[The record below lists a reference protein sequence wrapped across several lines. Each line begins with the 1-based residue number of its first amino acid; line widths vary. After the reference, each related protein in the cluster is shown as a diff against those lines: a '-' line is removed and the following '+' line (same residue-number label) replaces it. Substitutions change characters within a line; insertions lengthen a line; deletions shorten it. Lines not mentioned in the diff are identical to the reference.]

1 MKKLLALVILFVL
14 AVPRT
19 SRAQLF
25 GGIVYDPT
33 NYQNALL
40 RYYQLQQHLLQLQR
54 TYAQIVNQYNLAV
67 TMSRNIQNMPARY
80 QALFSSWRNLSTVP
94 NVYGNTGG
102 WVNGVNTGSPSVIQ
116 SGYQSAT
123 NPLQPYSPAT
133 IANMNPSELQRAIA
147 NFATVELR
155 DGVNTNAMQTVGN
168 IRANAP
174 VVQTKISNLEQDSLS
189 NDPSLNTEVGV
200 LNKINA
206 TNILILRTLQD
217 ANNLRLAELEQQIV
231 HSKQERDDISNI
243 INGDAYQRQ
252 NMVSQVN
259 QITTGVGTSLQNYRL
274 P

>member
-1 MKKLLALVILFVL
+1 MKKLMAFLFLFVL

-80 QALFSSWRNLSTVP
+80 EALFSSWRNLNTVP

-206 TNILILRTLQD
+206 TNILILHTLQD

-231 HSKQERDDISNI
+231 HSKQERDDISKI

>member
-1 MKKLLALVILFVL
+1 
-14 AVPRT
+14 
-19 SRAQLF
+19 
-25 GGIVYDPT
+25 
-33 NYQNALL
+33 
-40 RYYQLQQHLLQLQR
+40 
-54 TYAQIVNQYNLAV
+54 
-67 TMSRNIQNMPARY
+67 
-80 QALFSSWRNLSTVP
+80 
-94 NVYGNTGG
+94 
-102 WVNGVNTGSPSVIQ
+102 
-116 SGYQSAT
+116 
-123 NPLQPYSPAT
+123 
-133 IANMNPSELQRAIA
+133 MNPSELQRAIA

>member
-1 MKKLLALVILFVL
+1 VKKLGVFVFVL
-14 AVPRT
+14 MLAAPRP

-40 RYYQLQQHLLQLQR
+40 RYYQLQQHLIQLQR

-67 TMSRNIQNMPARY
+67 TMARNIQNMPARY
-80 QALFSSWRNLSTVP
+80 QATFSSWRNLSTVP
-94 NVYGNTGG
+94 NVYGNTSG
-102 WVNGVNTGSPSVIQ
+102 WVTAVNTGSPAVVQ

-123 NPLQPYSPAT
+123 NPLQNYNPAT
-133 IANMNPSELQRAIA
+133 IASMNPNELQRAIA

-155 DGVNTNAMQTVGN
+155 DGVNTNSMQTVGN

-174 VVQTKISNLEQDSLS
+174 TVQAKISNLEQDSLS

-206 TNILILRTLQD
+206 TNILMLRTLQD
-217 ANNLRLAELEQQIV
+217 ANNLRLAELEQQTV
-231 HSKQERDDISNI
+231 RSKQERDDITNA
-243 INGDAYQRQ
+243 INADVYQRQ
-252 NMVSQVN
+252 NMVMQVN
-259 QITTGVGTSLQNYRL
+259 QITTGLGNSLRNFRL

>member
-1 MKKLLALVILFVL
+1 MKKLAAFVFVL
-14 AVPRT
+14 MLAAPKPG
-19 SRAQLF
+19 RAQLF

-40 RYYQLQQHLLQLQR
+40 RYYQLQQHLIQLQR

-67 TMSRNIQNMPARY
+67 AMSKNLQNMPARY

-94 NVYGNTGG
+94 NLYGNTGG
-102 WVNGVNTGSPSVIQ
+102 WVNGVNTGSASVIQ
-116 SGYQSAT
+116 GGYQSAT
-123 NPLQPYSPAT
+123 NPVQPYSPTT
-133 IANMNPSELQRAIA
+133 IAAMNSAELQRAIA

-174 VVQTKISNLEQDSLS
+174 VVQSKITNLEQDSLS

-206 TNILILRTLQD
+206 TNMLILRTLQD
-217 ANNLRLAELEQQIV
+217 ANNLRLAELEQEIV
-231 HSKQERDDISNI
+231 LSKQQRDEASNV
-243 INGDAYQRQ
+243 INADVYQRQ
-252 NMVSQVN
+252 NMMSQIN
-259 QITTGVGTSLQNYRL
+259 QLTTGIGVSLQNFRL

>member
-1 MKKLLALVILFVL
+1 
-14 AVPRT
+14 
-19 SRAQLF
+19 
-25 GGIVYDPT
+25 
-33 NYQNALL
+33 
-40 RYYQLQQHLLQLQR
+40 
-54 TYAQIVNQYNLAV
+54 
-67 TMSRNIQNMPARY
+67 MSAP
-80 QALFSSWRNLSTVP
+80 
-94 NVYGNTGG
+94 
-102 WVNGVNTGSPSVIQ
+102 
-116 SGYQSAT
+116 
-123 NPLQPYSPAT
+123 
-133 IANMNPSELQRAIA
+133 ELQRAIA

-168 IRANAP
+168 MRANAP
-174 VVQTKISNLEQDSLS
+174 VIQTKISNLEQDSLS
-189 NDPSLNTEVGV
+189 NDPTLNTEVGV

>member
-1 MKKLLALVILFVL
+1 MKKLLVFVL
-14 AVPRT
+14 LLIVIAPRE
-19 SRAQLF
+19 SRAQF
-25 GGIVYDPT
+25 GGVVYVPT
-33 NYQNALL
+33 NYHNALL
-40 RYYQLQQHLLQLQR
+40 RYYQLQQHLTQLQR

-94 NVYGNTGG
+94 NVYANTGG
-102 WVNGVNTGSPSVIQ
+102 WVSGVNTGSPSVIQ

-133 IANMNPSELQRAIA
+133 IANMSGPELQRAIA

-168 IRANAP
+168 MRANAP
-174 VVQTKISNLEQDSLS
+174 VVQTKISNIEQDSLS

-217 ANNLRLAELEQQIV
+217 GNNLRLAELEQQIV
-231 HSKQERDDISNI
+231 LSKQERDDITKV
-243 INGDAYQRQ
+243 INGDVYQRQ
-252 NMVSQVN
+252 NMMSQVN
-259 QITTGVGTSLQNYRL
+259 QLTTGLGTSLQNFRL

>member
-1 MKKLLALVILFVL
+1 MKKLMPLVFLFVL

-19 SRAQLF
+19 GHAQF
-25 GGIVYDPT
+25 VGGIVYDPT

-40 RYYQLQQHLLQLQR
+40 RYYQLQQHLIQLER
-54 TYAQIVNQYNLAV
+54 TYAEIVNQYNLAV
-67 TMSRNIQNMPARY
+67 TMAKNIQNMPARY
-80 QALFSSWRNLSTVP
+80 QALFSAWHNLTTVP

-102 WVNGVNTGSPSVIQ
+102 WVNGVNTGSPSIIQ
-116 SGYQSAT
+116 NGYQSAT
-123 NPLQPYSPAT
+123 NPVQPYSPIT
-133 IANMNPSELQRAIA
+133 ITKANASELQRILA

-174 VVQTKISNLEQDSLS
+174 LVQSKIANLEQDSLS

-206 TNILILRTLQD
+206 TNVLILRTLQD
-217 ANNLRLAELEQQIV
+217 ANNLRLAELEQQTIR
-231 HSKQERDDISNI
+231 SKQERDEITNA
-243 INGDAYQRQ
+243 INADVYQRQ
-252 NMVSQVN
+252 NMMSQIN
-259 QITTGVGTSLQNYRL
+259 QITTGLGTSLRNFRL

>member
-1 MKKLLALVILFVL
+1 MKKLIAFVFVL
-14 AVPRT
+14 VLATPRT
-19 SRAQLF
+19 SHAQLF

-102 WVNGVNTGSPSVIQ
+102 WVNGVNTGSLSVIQ

-217 ANNLRLAELEQQIV
+217 SNNLRLAEVEQQTV
-231 HSKQERDDISNI
+231 SSKQERDDITNAV
-243 INGDAYQRQ
+243 NADVYQRQ
-252 NMVSQVN
+252 NMVTQVN
-259 QITTGVGTSLQNYRL
+259 QITTGLGNSLRNYRL

>member
-1 MKKLLALVILFVL
+1 VKKLGVFVFVL
-14 AVPRT
+14 MLAAPRP

-40 RYYQLQQHLLQLQR
+40 RYYQLQQHLIQLQR

-67 TMSRNIQNMPARY
+67 TMARNIQNMPARY
-80 QALFSSWRNLSTVP
+80 QATFSSWRNLSTVP
-94 NVYGNTGG
+94 NVYGNTSG
-102 WVNGVNTGSPSVIQ
+102 WVTAVNTGSPAVVQ

-123 NPLQPYSPAT
+123 NPLQNYNPAT
-133 IANMNPSELQRAIA
+133 IASMNPNELQRAIA

-155 DGVNTNAMQTVGN
+155 DGVNTNSMQTVGN

-174 VVQTKISNLEQDSLS
+174 TVQAKISNLEQDSLS

-206 TNILILRTLQD
+206 TNILMLRTLQD
-217 ANNLRLAELEQQIV
+217 ANNLRLAELEQQTV
-231 HSKQERDDISNI
+231 RSKQERDDITNA
-243 INGDAYQRQ
+243 INADVYQRQ
-252 NMVSQVN
+252 NMVTQVN
-259 QITTGVGTSLQNYRL
+259 QITTGLGNSLRNFRL

>member
-1 MKKLLALVILFVL
+1 MKKLIVFVGLLMVI
-14 AVPRT
+14 APRE
-19 SRAQLF
+19 SRAQF
-25 GGIVYDPT
+25 GGVVYDPT
-33 NYQNALL
+33 NYHNALL
-40 RYYQLQQHLLQLQR
+40 RYYQLQQHLTQLQR

-67 TMSRNIQNMPARY
+67 TMSRNIQNMPVRY
-80 QALFSSWRNLSTVP
+80 QALFSSWRTLNTVP

-133 IANMNPSELQRAIA
+133 IARMSAPELQRAIA

-168 IRANAP
+168 MRANAP
-174 VVQTKISNLEQDSLS
+174 VIQTKISNLEQDSLS

-231 HSKQERDDISNI
+231 HSKQERDDISKV
-243 INGDAYQRQ
+243 INGDVYQRQ